1 MSADNSTGFDF
12 RAIEVNTPALSI
24 IRDSTVNAGD
34 TMVEIAL
41 FSLLFGESES
51 AYPALVS
58 SFSQSRRN
66 LDSFVHYVYVLFEV
80 GASTLLS

>member
-1 MSADNSTGFDF
+1 MSPDNSTGFDF

-41 FSLLFGESES
+41 FSLLFGESAS
-51 AYPALVS
+51 HPALVS